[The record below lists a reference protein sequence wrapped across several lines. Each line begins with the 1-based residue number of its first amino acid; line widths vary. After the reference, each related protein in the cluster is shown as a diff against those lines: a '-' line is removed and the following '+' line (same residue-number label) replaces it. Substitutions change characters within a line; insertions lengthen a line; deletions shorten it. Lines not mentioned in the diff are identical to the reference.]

1 MIVIHC
7 HLIIVVNDYSVIA
20 GDLGAL
26 ASESSEPAKQQV
38 GEEAT
43 LELSVEEWTERC
55 LEPALEARVA
65 ELIAGACD
73 RKLGADF
80 DHEALAALPAEAEAT
95 RLLTQLRLSRKVL
108 LAKVA
113 QRMRAYAA
121 AQHAVVGL
129 IDGPERGARLWAQL
143 EREARDL
150 SAFPEL
156 DLLGLDALQSMTRAS
171 PNAPA
176 MMFALVAGS

>member
-1 MIVIHC
+1 M
-7 HLIIVVNDYSVIA
+7 LNS
-20 GDLGAL
+20 
-26 ASESSEPAKQQV
+26 V

-129 IDGPERGARLWAQL
+129 IDGPERGARLWASTSAPPLICDGSERGAQL
-143 EREARDL
+143 WVWPAVRE
-150 SAFPEL
+150 S
-156 DLLGLDALQSMTRAS
+156 AS
-171 PNAPA
+171 PPDSCQCHISGHYFGVIKAQLIMRA
-176 MMFALVAGS
+176 WFDWV